1 MSISAELIQ
10 RVLIT
15 DIVGVN
21 YLRPS
26 LINSF
31 KKFLRSGYQGVI
43 FFFFLTATWLLNFS
57 KWQPIQKTL
66 VAIFR
71 DKKTLFYAMRVLDS
85 FRSRRMCCVLET
97 NLTRKFAA
105 DLSLQIFFIHYISR
119 YGYDEAF
126 WSPIWLLLFRIWS
139 PK

>member
-31 KKFLRSGYQGVI
+31 KKFLRSQGVK
-43 FFFFLTATWLLNFS
+43 FFFSSDSHLAS
-57 KWQPIQKTL
+57 KFFKVVANSKTL

-71 DKKTLFYAMRVLDS
+71 DKKTLFYAMRVLDKLS
-85 FRSRRMCCVLET
+85 KI
-97 NLTRKFAA
+97 KFYKV
-105 DLSLQIFFIHYISR
+105 DTMLDDIQ
-119 YGYDEAF
+119 
-126 WSPIWLLLFRIWS
+126 P
-139 PK
+139 

>member
-31 KKFLRSGYQGVI
+31 KKFLRSGYQGVK
-43 FFFFLTATWLLNFS
+43 FFFFSSDSHLAS
-57 KWQPIQKTL
+57 KFFKV
-66 VAIFR
+66 VANSKNVGRHF
-71 DKKTLFYAMRVLDS
+71 
-85 FRSRRMCCVLET
+85 
-97 NLTRKFAA
+97 
-105 DLSLQIFFIHYISR
+105 
-119 YGYDEAF
+119 
-126 WSPIWLLLFRIWS
+126 
-139 PK
+139 

>member
-31 KKFLRSGYQGVI
+31 KKFLRSGYQGVK
-43 FFFFLTATWLLNFS
+43 FFFSDSHLASNFFKVVANS
-57 KWQPIQKTL
+57 KN
-66 VAIFR
+66 VGRHF
-71 DKKTLFYAMRVLDS
+71 
-85 FRSRRMCCVLET
+85 
-97 NLTRKFAA
+97 
-105 DLSLQIFFIHYISR
+105 
-119 YGYDEAF
+119 
-126 WSPIWLLLFRIWS
+126 
-139 PK
+139 

>member
-31 KKFLRSGYQGVI
+31 KKFLRSGYQGVN
-43 FFFFLTATWLLNFS
+43 FFFFSDSHLAS
-57 KWQPIQKTL
+57 KFFKV
-66 VAIFR
+66 VANSKNIGRHF
-71 DKKTLFYAMRVLDS
+71 
-85 FRSRRMCCVLET
+85 
-97 NLTRKFAA
+97 
-105 DLSLQIFFIHYISR
+105 
-119 YGYDEAF
+119 
-126 WSPIWLLLFRIWS
+126 
-139 PK
+139 